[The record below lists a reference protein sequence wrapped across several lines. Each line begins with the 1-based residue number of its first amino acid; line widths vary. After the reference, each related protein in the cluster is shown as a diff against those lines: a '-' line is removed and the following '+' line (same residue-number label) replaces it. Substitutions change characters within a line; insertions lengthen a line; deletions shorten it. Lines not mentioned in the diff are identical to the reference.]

1 VSHPSPS
8 PRDQIA
14 FLRSLAVAGQ
24 ETPLS
29 SGPYLI
35 AGGHWFGFA
44 SLVHWTVAIGL
55 LALPPRAYGL
65 IWIVAAVGF
74 GATLFALVRRDAHR
88 VESGSNR
95 ALNTVWSA
103 VGICIFC
110 VWISLWLAS
119 SRRGVN
125 CEALPAR
132 PTTSPAGDSP

>member
-65 IWIVAAVGF
+65 IWIVAAVG
-74 GATLFALVRRDAHR
+74 
-88 VESGSNR
+88 
-95 ALNTVWSA
+95 
-103 VGICIFC
+103 ICIFC

>member
-1 VSHPSPS
+1 MHREPPQPFTPGPDRVPPF
-8 PRDQIA
+8 PR
-14 FLRSLAVAGQ
+14 RRGAGDSAQ
-24 ETPLS
+24 Q
-29 SGPYLI
+29 
-35 AGGHWFGFA
+35 
-44 SLVHWTVAIGL
+44 
-55 LALPPRAYGL
+55 RAYGL